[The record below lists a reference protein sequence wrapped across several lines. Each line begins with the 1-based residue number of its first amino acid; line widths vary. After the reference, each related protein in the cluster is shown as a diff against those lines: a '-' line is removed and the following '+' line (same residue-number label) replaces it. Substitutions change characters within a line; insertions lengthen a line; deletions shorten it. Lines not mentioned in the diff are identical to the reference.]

1 MATLKDVEEAI
12 RGFSR
17 DEKRQLL
24 SDLPKL
30 INDLSPEDENLLKLA
45 ESAFAFWDN
54 AEDSI
59 YDDL

>member
-1 MATLKDVEEAI
+1 MPCLKDVEEAI
-12 RGFSR
+12 RTFSP
-17 DEKRQLL
+17 DEKRRLL

-30 INDLSPEDENLLKLA
+30 ISGLSPDDENLLKLA